1 MKKLDIKVLR
11 NLKEHKAQYIAITLL
26 VAMGITIFLA
36 FDMAVYNL
44 KDTVD
49 TYYEDYALADVY
61 LYGNEIV
68 NTKEKVSNIDGV
80 DVIDTRG
87 VYEGKIVFSEDTAKL
102 KILNA
107 TNNVNKVYV
116 DEGDTNI
123 ENNEILIFNSFAEAR
138 DIKVGD
144 SLLLRLEG
152 NEYSVVVKGLA
163 YSPEF
168 LYLTESEKDMI
179 PRPDEYGVAYISDEL
194 MEEVYG
200 IGFENELV
208 LTVEDESDIS
218 TVKDKLKEIVS
229 NEGITPGIVLTK
241 NEQFSYAAAEEEIN
255 GEIALSQSMPI
266 LFLLIAAIVMAVL
279 VARMVEN
286 DRTEI
291 GILKALGYTTKKI
304 LLSYIKITLLIG
316 IIGAILGMVIGGL
329 ISYQF
334 TKVYTAFF
342 EIPILVYNF
351 DAKYLVIAF
360 IIAIVLS
367 SLAGIWGGRKVL
379 KLMPQESMRPKS
391 PAKGKKM
398 FVEKFRFYNKLKF
411 TNKLVLRN
419 IFRNKKRVLLII
431 LGVAI
436 SFAMLLLP
444 FSFYDLMDRMFID
457 QYTEVQVIDYDISFD
472 NFVIEKDLEQ
482 IKTSVDG
489 NLEGYLEIP
498 VDITSSDEKTTI
510 NVLGIDK
517 DTEVF
522 HLINSKGENI
532 SVNDG
537 EFYISEGFANANQIE
552 KGDTVGINVVYDDK
566 LSTSVKV
573 TDIVDQKLGSNAYM
587 TNISLT
593 EVFNYDE
600 ITNGAEI
607 YTGVYVQGE
616 IDEEAIEQISFTNS
630 ILSVNKLIE
639 TYEDFMGLIYF
650 MLGMLVL
657 FGGIIAFVIIFV
669 ISIMNINERKPEF
682 SSLRVLGL
690 RNNEIY
696 KIISRE
702 NIIATIIGII
712 IGIPLGVGM
721 IEYISGYYSNEL
733 YSFSM
738 SYTPMMFV
746 YATLF
751 TILFVYFAQRIT
763 KKKIK
768 NLDFIE
774 ALKNR
779 IS

>member
-61 LYGNEIV
+61 LYGSEIV

-229 NEGITPGIVLTK
+229 NQGITPGIVLTK

-593 EVFNYDE
+593 EVFYYDE